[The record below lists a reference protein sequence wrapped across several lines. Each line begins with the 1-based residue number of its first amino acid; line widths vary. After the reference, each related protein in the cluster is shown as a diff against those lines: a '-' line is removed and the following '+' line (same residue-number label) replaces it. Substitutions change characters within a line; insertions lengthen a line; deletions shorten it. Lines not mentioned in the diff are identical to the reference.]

1 MKKYLLH
8 FIAFFGLILPEE
20 SFALQ
25 PYFNSFVTYSQTSEL
40 VCSGNQT
47 AITASWN
54 VAVGCTGGSPS
65 TYTIKWYYNTTN
77 SVVVAGATLVQTT
90 TGVNSGTTSTDVLS
104 ASNIVVPPAAGTT
117 YYYFAVATATAGC
130 AAANPTTTVPVMNSN
145 I

>member
-1 MKKYLLH
+1 MIWAMKKYLIYLV
-8 FIAFFGLILPEE
+8 IAGAYLVPGI

-25 PYFNSFVTYSQTSEL
+25 PYYNAFTSYSPVKEM

-47 AITASWN
+47 AITATWN

-90 TGVNSGTTSTDVLS
+90 TGVNSSTTSTNVLL
-104 ASNIVVPPAAGTT
+104 ASNIVVPAAAGTA

-130 AAANPTTTVPVMNSN
+130 AAANPTT
-145 I
+145 